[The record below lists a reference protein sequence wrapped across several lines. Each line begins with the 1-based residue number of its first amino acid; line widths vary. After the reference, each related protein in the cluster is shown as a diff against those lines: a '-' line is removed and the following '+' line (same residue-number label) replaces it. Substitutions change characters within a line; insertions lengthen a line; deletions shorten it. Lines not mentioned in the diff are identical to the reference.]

1 MTVEVI
7 DPATLTGVN
16 LADIPTVDEY
26 FKNEIEAYDE
36 EETEMLCEFLKSML
50 EEKEKTNEKKQKR
63 N

>member
-1 MTVEVI
+1 M
-7 DPATLTGVN
+7 ALS
-16 LADIPTVDEY
+16 DIPTVDEY